1 MNTRRRKFRRSLFVQ
16 RFNSILAQVLQYR
29 RVLNFSSQMYT
40 KLRTTIIR
48 VIKNSCSPPP
58 CLHDEFKP
66 ASLHFTPSTLAFFE
80 WKRSLTARRIVQF
93 NKRFLNEKPPNSSPR
108 FAPPMRRQVPSFL
121 PSFLPS
127 VSSLVSVDLWPRRYR
142 IVKFVDEGGGQ
153 AVASARCVD

>member
-1 MNTRRRKFRRSLFVQ
+1 MNTGRRKFRRSLFVQ

-40 KLRTTIIR
+40 KLGTTIIR

-80 WKRSLTARRIVQF
+80 WKRSLTTRRIVQF
-93 NKRFLNEKPPNSSPR
+93 NKRILNEKPPNSSPR
-108 FAPPMRRQVPSFL
+108 FAPPMRRQEVPSLL
-121 PSFLPS
+121 PSFLLS
-127 VSSLVSVDLWPRRYR
+127 RASSRLTC
-142 IVKFVDEGGGQ
+142 GQ
-153 AVASARCVD
+153 GDIELLNSWTRAGVTSARCVD